1 MLIEQLPDSLVKK
14 IDEYRKRRKEE
25 TGKIIMR
32 STAIAELLTKAL
44 DGIEPASPIRD
55 RVEELDRRLT
65 ALEDMAEEYVS

>member
-1 MLIEQLPDSLVKK
+1 MLIEKLPDALITKL
-14 IDEYRKRRKEE
+14 DAYRKQRREE

>member
-32 STAIAELLTKAL
+32 STAIAELLTRAL